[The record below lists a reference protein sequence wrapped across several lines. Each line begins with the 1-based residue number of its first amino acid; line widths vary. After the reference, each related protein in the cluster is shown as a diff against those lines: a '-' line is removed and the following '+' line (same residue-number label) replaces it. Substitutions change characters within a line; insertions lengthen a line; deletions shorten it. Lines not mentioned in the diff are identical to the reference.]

1 MVLRSN
7 SSSVSSSS
15 SVVVVAVFVY
25 DVTFGAAEETIL
37 RDEYIEEVIRA
48 LRVMASTGGA
58 KAIVLTFTTGM
69 RAGRHWQQSTGEDT
83 VKHEKPTRDYKVKTR
98 RLQFSAAPRRETL
111 SS

>member
-1 MVLRSN
+1 M
-7 SSSVSSSS
+7 
-15 SVVVVAVFVY
+15 VVAVYVY

-69 RAGRHWQQSTGEDT
+69 RAGRHWQQTTGEDT
-83 VKHEKPTRDYKVKTR
+83 VKHEKITKNASLTILSSAPTRDFIVVMNTNMTR
-98 RLQFSAAPRRETL
+98 LEDESIF
-111 SS
+111 